1 MWSNMFRAFRSGCKP
16 AKEPKRIPKYPK
28 TEPAGTKKR
37 ATERSAFCHPL
48 LGGDGL
54 PFWALRGLFERRSA
68 GSKKK
73 VTERAPFRHPLFA
86 AGGFPFWVF

>member
-1 MWSNMFRAFRSGCKP
+1 MLLVGPRALKGTS
-16 AKEPKRIPKYPK
+16 EYPKR
-28 TEPAGTKKR
+28 EHAGTKKR
-37 ATERSAFCHPL
+37 ATERSVFCHPL
-48 LGGDGL
+48 FLGDGL